1 MDSVYLGVYVMDSV
15 YLGVHV
21 MDMNIYRQD
30 DGIHVRWKPG
40 VTEKKG
46 HMTVELRC
54 LELRETGCE
63 GGV

>member
-30 DGIHVRWKPG
+30 DGIHVRWNQCVPQK
-40 VTEKKG
+40 VI
-46 HMTVELRC
+46 
-54 LELRETGCE
+54 
-63 GGV
+63 